1 MPIDQNVLVSEFLK
15 VLDLVGTFVFALSGA
30 VSGVKHRIDLFGVL
44 VLSFVAATAGGIVR
58 DVLIGAIPPAAIQ
71 DWRYITLSLVAG
83 LVTFFWYS
91 LIADKLKSPVQI
103 FDAFGLGLFAIAG
116 AGKAIAF
123 GLGPGAAVLMGVLT
137 AIGGGMARDVL
148 VSEVPV
154 VFTAELYAVAA
165 LAGAGVVVIG
175 NIVFPTST
183 PVAAIGGIVCVILR
197 LMAIR
202 NRWKLPIAQQP
213 D

>member
-1 MPIDQNVLVSEFLK
+1 MAIDEHILLSEFLK
-15 VLDLVGTFVFALSGA
+15 VLDLVGTFVFAVSGA

-58 DVLIGAIPPAAIQ
+58 DVLIGAVPPAAIQ
-71 DWRYITLSLVAG
+71 DWRYITLSLIAG
-83 LVTFFWYS
+83 LTTFFWYP
-91 LIADKLKSPVQI
+91 LINRIKSPVQI
-103 FDAFGLGLFAIAG
+103 FDALGLGLFAISG

-123 GLGPGAAVLMGVLT
+123 HLGPGAAVLMGVLT
-137 AIGGGMARDVL
+137 GIGGGMARDLL

-165 LAGAGVVVIG
+165 LAGAAVVVGGDIF
-175 NIVFPTST
+175 FPRST
-183 PVAAIGGIVCVILR
+183 AIAAVGGLVCVVLR
-197 LMAIR
+197 LLAIR
-202 NRWKLPIAQQP
+202 NRWKLPVAQQP